1 VSLGLKNLMGV
12 MGGNRG
18 SIHSGFNE
26 KLIDIDKE
34 ILPTLTIID
43 AYRILT
49 ANGPQGGNLAHV
61 KTKKTLIASPCI
73 VTADFLALE
82 LFGHSLDSIG
92 HLKEVIN
99 RGINKYDI
107 NKLNVKKVTLA

>member
-1 VSLGLKNLMGV
+1 MKAAAFMGIKN
-12 MGGNRG
+12 
-18 SIHSGFNE
+18 I

-61 KTKKTLIASPCI
+61 KTTKTLIASSCI
-73 VTADFLALE
+73 VSADILALD
-82 LFGHSLDSIG
+82 LFGHKLDSVG
-92 HLKEVIN
+92 HIKEAVN
-99 RGINKYDI
+99 RGINKFDI
-107 NKLNVKKVTLA
+107 NKLNVKKVALT